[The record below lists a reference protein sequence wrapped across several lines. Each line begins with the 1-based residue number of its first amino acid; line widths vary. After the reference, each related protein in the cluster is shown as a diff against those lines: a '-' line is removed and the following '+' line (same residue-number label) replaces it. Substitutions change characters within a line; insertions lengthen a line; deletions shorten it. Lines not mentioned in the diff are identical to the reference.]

1 MKKKYTVTD
10 RLITQ
15 ITGWIAGLVVLGLT
29 VWGGYTLWGYY
40 VYEQTNDA
48 QVQEYVNPVIS
59 RAGGFV
65 VDVKFEENQHV
76 KRGDTLFLIDN
87 REYVLQQ
94 RQTEAALKKAE
105 AQLWVLE
112 SNIQTATET
121 ANAYA
126 GQVGSNKAKLWK
138 QQLDYERYQKL
149 YSEES
154 ATKQKIEEVQATLDV
169 NNSDY
174 QSAKDSHRA
183 SLLRIEDIKAE
194 RKVVEAEIARLK
206 SLLDRHRL
214 DVSYTVI
221 LAPYNG
227 RMGRRTIEPGQM
239 IDVGQ
244 PLAFIVND
252 ETDKWIVANY
262 KETQIADMQIGDT
275 VKIIADAFPDREFR
289 GTIISLSPATGS
301 SFSLLP
307 PDNSTGNYVKIV
319 QRVPVRIRVDGKRK
333 EIDLLKVGMNVNVY
347 TPKQQRRG

>member
-10 RLITQ
+10 QLITK
-15 ITGWIAGLVVLGLT
+15 ITGWIAGLIVVALT
-29 VWGGYTLWGYY
+29 IWGIFTLWGYY
-40 VYEQTNDA
+40 IYEQTNDA

-65 VDVKFEENQHV
+65 VAVKFEENQHV
-76 KRGDTLFLIDN
+76 RKGDTLFLIDN

-94 RQTEAALKKAE
+94 QQTEASLQKAE
-105 AQLWVLE
+105 AQLSVLE
-112 SNIQTATET
+112 SNIETSTKTAS
-121 ANAYA
+121 AYA
-126 GQVGSNKAKLWK
+126 AKVNSDKAKLWK
-138 QQLDYERYQKL
+138 QQLDYDRYQKL
-149 YSEES
+149 FAEES
-154 ATKQKIEEVQATLDV
+154 ATKQKVEEMQATLDV
-169 NNSDY
+169 NNNDY
-174 QSAKDSHRA
+174 QSAKDNHSA
-183 SLLRIEDIKAE
+183 SLSHIEDIRVERSVVKAE
-194 RKVVEAEIARLK
+194 IVRLK
-206 SLLDRHRL
+206 SLLSRHKL

-221 LAPYNG
+221 VAPYNG

-239 IDVGQ
+239 IDIGQ

-262 KETQIADMQIGDT
+262 KETQVSHMQIGDS
-275 VKIIADAFPDREFR
+275 VKIIADAFPNREFK

-319 QRVPVRIRVDGKRK
+319 QRVPVRIRVDGHRS

-347 TPKQQRRG
+347 TPKSQHRG